1 MLCVILCRH
10 FAGGRFRSRAISWRA
25 ERVRH
30 SVPEDENMSLRF
42 RLNLLITALLLLF
55 VAAMGTIL
63 LNETRISIREGVESA
78 TRVTTQ
84 MLDRVIVSA
93 FINPDWGS
101 THDVLQQFLEQLGRV
116 RSTDIFLYDLQGHL
130 IYRSPVS
137 TFKAGEVPPDW
148 FTKLVTPQTEMV
160 QRRIRY
166 GTMQVVSNPS
176 GAIREAWAGLKP
188 LLWTAGGLFIF
199 LNLAVYWMLGRALR
213 PVENILGAI
222 HRMEEGDLSARL
234 GRFSLPEFN
243 QIGQSFNRMAESL
256 ESRIE
261 ENRRLALI
269 VKQTNDAIMIHDM
282 NGNISFWNPA
292 AERLFGYPSQAI
304 IGKSASVLAPQG
316 REGELTQNLEAIAS
330 RRVIENYETQRVTHE
345 GRVVDVSLSAGPLVD
360 PHDDRVIGEICS
372 MRDITERKHAE
383 EAERRLEE
391 SRQFTHL
398 IQLHIEEERR
408 NLARELHDELGQYVT
423 AIKTFAVA
431 IGNKAREQMPD
442 VEANARTIV
451 AAAEHI
457 YDGMHNIIRQ
467 LRPGALDN
475 LGLKETLRD
484 AVTEWQRQNSDLR
497 FSLEF
502 SGDLGHLD
510 ETLNINLYRI
520 VQEAV
525 TNAIRYSEANAV
537 DIALMQDGEDVY
549 LTVQDNGVG
558 MNLCHVDQSRHF
570 GLLGMRERVQGLRG
584 QFELDSQLGEGT
596 CIRVRVP
603 RQEKK

>member
-1 MLCVILCRH
+1 
-10 FAGGRFRSRAISWRA
+10 
-25 ERVRH
+25 
-30 SVPEDENMSLRF
+30 MSLRF
-42 RLNLLITALLLLF
+42 RLSLLITVLLLLF
-55 VAAMGTIL
+55 MAAMGTIL
-63 LNETRISIREGVESA
+63 VKETRVSIREGVESA

-93 FINPDWGS
+93 FINPDWGT
-101 THDVLQQFLEQLGRV
+101 THDVLQQFLESLGRV
-116 RSTDIFLYDLQGHL
+116 RSTDIYLYDMQGRL
-130 IYRSPVS
+130 IYQSPQS
-137 TFKAGEVPPDW
+137 TFKADENPPQW
-148 FTKLVTPQTEMV
+148 FTELMAPEQEIV

-166 GTMQVVSNPS
+166 GVMRVVSNPS
-176 GAIREAWAGLKP
+176 GAIREAWSGMRP
-188 LLWTAGGLFIF
+188 LLWVAGGLFLV
-199 LNLAVYWMLGRALR
+199 LNIGVYWMLGRALR

-222 HRMEEGDLSARL
+222 HRMEHGDLSVRL
-234 GRFSLPEFN
+234 GKFSLPEFH

-256 ESRIE
+256 ETRTE

-282 NGNISFWNPA
+282 DGNISFWNPA
-292 AERLFGYPSQAI
+292 AERLFGYPSQSI
-304 IGKSASVLAPQG
+304 IGKSAAMLTPEG
-316 REGELTQNLEAIAS
+316 HEGELGQNLESIAA
-330 RRVIENYETQRVTHE
+330 RRTIENYDTQRVTRE

-372 MRDITERKHAE
+372 MRDITERKVAE

-391 SRQFTHL
+391 NRQLTHL
-398 IQLHIEEERR
+398 IQRHIEEERR

-431 IGNKAREQMPD
+431 IGNKTRQQMPD
-442 VEANARTIV
+442 IDSNAQTIV
-451 AAAEHI
+451 AAADHI

-484 AVTEWQRQNSDLR
+484 AVAEWQRQNPELR

-502 SGDLGHLD
+502 SGDFGHLG
-510 ETLNINLYRI
+510 ESLSINLYRI

-525 TNAIRYSEANAV
+525 TNALRYSDATQV
-537 DIALMQDGEDVY
+537 DIVLAQDENGD
-549 LTVQDNGVG
+549 LRLSVQDNGVG
-558 MNLCHVDQSRHF
+558 MNLCKVDQTRHF
-570 GLLGMRERVQGLRG
+570 GLLGMRERVQALHG

-596 CIRVRVP
+596 CIRVTVP
-603 RQEKK
+603 KREKK

>member
-1 MLCVILCRH
+1 
-10 FAGGRFRSRAISWRA
+10 
-25 ERVRH
+25 
-30 SVPEDENMSLRF
+30 MSLRF
-42 RLNLLITALLLLF
+42 RLSLLITVLLLLF
-55 VAAMGTIL
+55 MAAMGTIL
-63 LNETRISIREGVESA
+63 VKETRVSIREGVESA

-93 FINPDWGS
+93 FINPDWGT
-101 THDVLQQFLEQLGRV
+101 THDVLQQFLESLGRV
-116 RSTDIFLYDLQGHL
+116 RSTDIYLYDMQGRL
-130 IYRSPVS
+130 IYQSPQS
-137 TFKAGEVPPDW
+137 TFKAEENPPQW
-148 FTKLVTPQTEMV
+148 FTELMAPEQEIV

-166 GTMQVVSNPS
+166 GVMRVVSNPS
-176 GAIREAWAGLKP
+176 GAIREAWSGMRP
-188 LLWTAGGLFIF
+188 LLWVAGGLFLV
-199 LNLAVYWMLGRALR
+199 LNVGVYWMLGRALR

-222 HRMEEGDLSARL
+222 HRMEHGDLSVRL
-234 GRFSLPEFN
+234 GKFSLPEFH

-256 ESRIE
+256 ETRTE

-282 NGNISFWNPA
+282 DGNISFWNPA
-292 AERLFGYPSQAI
+292 AERLFGYPSQSI
-304 IGKSASVLAPQG
+304 IGKSAAMLTPEG
-316 REGELTQNLEAIAS
+316 HEGELGQNLESIAA
-330 RRVIENYETQRVTHE
+330 RRTIENYDTQRVTRE

-372 MRDITERKHAE
+372 MRDITERKLAE

-391 SRQFTHL
+391 NRQLTHL
-398 IQLHIEEERR
+398 IQRHIEEERR

-431 IGNKAREQMPD
+431 IGNKTRQQMPD
-442 VEANARTIV
+442 IDSNAQTIV
-451 AAAEHI
+451 AAADHI

-484 AVTEWQRQNSDLR
+484 AVAEWQRQNPELR

-502 SGDLGHLD
+502 FGDLGHLG
-510 ETLNINLYRI
+510 ESLSINLYRI

-525 TNAIRYSEANAV
+525 TNALRYSDATQV
-537 DIALMQDGEDVY
+537 DIVLARDESGDLR
-549 LTVQDNGVG
+549 LSVQDNGVG
-558 MNLCHVDQSRHF
+558 MNLCKVDQTRHF
-570 GLLGMRERVQGLRG
+570 GLLGMRERVQALHG

-596 CIRVRVP
+596 CIRVTVP
-603 RQEKK
+603 KREKK